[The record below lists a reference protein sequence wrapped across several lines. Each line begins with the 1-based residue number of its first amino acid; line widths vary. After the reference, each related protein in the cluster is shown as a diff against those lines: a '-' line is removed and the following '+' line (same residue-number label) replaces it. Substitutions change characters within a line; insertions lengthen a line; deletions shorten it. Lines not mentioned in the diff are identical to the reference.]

1 MSKKENIYSKNL
13 NYIRTNIY
21 LSPSISY
28 INNDMGFHSIKP
40 IRESLSIHFYYPK
53 NHKTNYPKNQIS

>member
-1 MSKKENIYSKNL
+1 MTKVHED
-13 NYIRTNIY
+13 YIRTNIY

-53 NHKTNYPKNQIS
+53 NHKTKYFIK